1 MSEQFESPRSIYQNE
16 AERNAAVAKL
26 GRKIT
31 DVVKHKITGVS
42 TNDAEYWGLKEVLTD
57 EMVELGNKMKVRKF
71 YEFEDLMKLEP
82 NMEPVHLQKLLDDMS
97 VIGILEYDYG
107 DHYDDNGPIKDAPH
121 TKRWR
126 LPYFVPGS
134 AELFNSTKDRID
146 KNPAVASFF
155 ERMTFVPLAGIT
167 EMVPPGGDGIGMHVI
182 PVEEAVNFQNEAI
195 DKERISYWLM

>member
-71 YEFEDLMKLEP
+71 Y
-82 NMEPVHLQKLLDDMS
+82 
-97 VIGILEYDYG
+97 
-107 DHYDDNGPIKDAPH
+107 
-121 TKRWR
+121 
-126 LPYFVPGS
+126 
-134 AELFNSTKDRID
+134 
-146 KNPAVASFF
+146 
-155 ERMTFVPLAGIT
+155 
-167 EMVPPGGDGIGMHVI
+167 
-182 PVEEAVNFQNEAI
+182 
-195 DKERISYWLM
+195 

>member
-82 NMEPVHLQKLLDDMS
+82 TWSRSISRSSWTTCPSSASSSMTTATTTTTTALSRMHLARSAGGFRTSCQ
-97 VIGILEYDYG
+97 
-107 DHYDDNGPIKDAPH
+107 A
-121 TKRWR
+121 
-126 LPYFVPGS
+126 LPSSSIRRRTASTRTLPSLHSSS
-134 AELFNSTKDRID
+134 A
-146 KNPAVASFF
+146 
-155 ERMTFVPLAGIT
+155 
-167 EMVPPGGDGIGMHVI
+167 
-182 PVEEAVNFQNEAI
+182 
-195 DKERISYWLM
+195 